1 MQMMANRYRFKL
13 SRMRER
19 WGYYWRLPSILV
31 TALHPPY
38 TQNLCDLLKFIL
50 TINVFFYLSYLN
62 TLHPTSK
69 FIIYQT
75 ILSLIFL
82 FSLSQGVPQ
91 WWHRSLNLSFI
102 INLQPNISTF
112 YAHHVTPSALKEFF
126 LSALPWE
133 YDVYVPP
140 ARRTISVSSTRRYS
154 VFILHPHSHKRL
166 THTYLSS
173 CRIPPG
179 HSLNIRVY
187 FSQAHLHS
195 LILPAFCQFV

>member
-75 ILSLIFL
+75 ILSFNISL
-82 FSLSQGVPQ
+82 FSKSRCPSMMASIIGIVVYNKPTAEHQYLL
-91 WWHRSLNLSFI
+91 RSPCHPFRTKRVFPFTLALRIRRICSSNETYNFGLLNQEI
-102 INLQPNISTF
+102 QRVHT
-112 YAHHVTPSALKEFF
+112 TPTLTQA
-126 LSALPWE
+126 
-133 YDVYVPP
+133 
-140 ARRTISVSSTRRYS
+140 T
-154 VFILHPHSHKRL
+154 HPHV
-166 THTYLSS
+166 
-173 CRIPPG
+173 
-179 HSLNIRVY
+179 SL
-187 FSQAHLHS
+187 
-195 LILPAFCQFV
+195 

>member
-1 MQMMANRYRFKL
+1 MFTLWMQMMANRCRFKL

-75 ILSLIFL
+75 ILSFNISL
-82 FSLSQGVPQ
+82 FSKSRCPSMMASIIGIVVYNKPTAEHQYLL
-91 WWHRSLNLSFI
+91 RSPCHPFRTKRVF
-102 INLQPNISTF
+102 PFT
-112 YAHHVTPSALKEFF
+112 
-126 LSALPWE
+126 LPWE

-140 ARRTISVSSTRRYS
+140 TRRTISVSSTRRYS

-179 HSLNIRVY
+179 H
-187 FSQAHLHS
+187 
-195 LILPAFCQFV
+195 

>member
-1 MQMMANRYRFKL
+1 MQMMANRCRFKL

-19 WGYYWRLPSILV
+19 WGYYWCLSSILV
-31 TALHPPY
+31 TTLHPPY

-75 ILSLIFL
+75 ILSFNISL
-82 FSLSQGVPQ
+82 FSKSRCP
-91 WWHRSLNLSFI
+91 SMMASI
-102 INLQPNISTF
+102 IGIVVYNKPKWQPNISTF

-126 LSALPWE
+126 HSPLPWE

-140 ARRTISVSSTRRYS
+140 TRRTISVSSTRRYS

-179 HSLNIRVY
+179 H
-187 FSQAHLHS
+187 
-195 LILPAFCQFV
+195 